1 MANTY
6 TKLPLADGD
15 VLTAQ
20 DLNHMQDGIAGA
32 YFKTDKTL
40 TLSGGVLKVNTVD
53 DMDDDTADK
62 TLPITASAVEVTVGN
77 INAILETI

>member
-40 TLSGGVLKVNTVD
+40 TLSGGVLKVNTAT
-53 DMDDDTADK
+53 DTDR
-62 TLPITASAVEVTVGN
+62 TLPISAASVDVVVGN
-77 INAILETI
+77 IEVLLETI